1 MNKILGIALIVGA
14 LVLGYLGF
22 NKVDNSGGS
31 VEVVGVELSAQD
43 NGAKTTGFVLIGLAV
58 ASLIGGATVLNKKA

>member
-1 MNKILGIALIVGA
+1 MKKLIGMGLIVLA

-31 VEVVGVELSAQD
+31 VEVVGVELSAED
-43 NGAKTTGFVLIGLAV
+43 TGKKNNGYIFLGLAV
-58 ASLIGGATVLNKKA
+58 ASLLAGVYTLGKSK